1 MAKSIVIN
9 QAGTRQSKKS
19 EITFR
24 LNLTEAQW
32 RLFWR
37 LLTVGCGMSDD
48 LIDAIEGQETHVT
61 AARAHLWQKLSQEF
75 AAAVEDGEIERFK
88 KVMDE
93 DSSC

>member
-1 MAKSIVIN
+1 MAKRIVIN
-9 QAGTRQSKKS
+9 QTGTRQSKKS

-24 LNLTEAQW
+24 LDLTEAQW

-37 LLTVGCGMSDD
+37 LLTVGCAMSDD
-48 LIDAIEGQETHVT
+48 LIDVVEGHETSVT

-75 AAAVEDGEIERFK
+75 SAVAQDDEIERFK
-88 KVMDE
+88 KVIDE